1 MCGLACVSAK
11 YFVHVRTSAFSSENR
26 AGAHCVGRWLVVI
39 RDPRQWKQAVKPGA
53 YLLVTVV
60 NI

>member
-11 YFVHVRTSAFSSENR
+11 YFVHVRTSAFLESG

-39 RDPRQWKQAVKPGA
+39 RYPRQWKQAIKPGA
-53 YLLVTVV
+53 
-60 NI
+60 